1 MKNNVIEVTPD
12 KDGKL
17 FIKMFGT
24 RYEIKIKDVKK
35 IKASKEKVAGE

>member
-24 RYEIKIKDVKK
+24 RYEIKVKEVKK
-35 IKASKEKVAGE
+35 PKASKEKVDGE